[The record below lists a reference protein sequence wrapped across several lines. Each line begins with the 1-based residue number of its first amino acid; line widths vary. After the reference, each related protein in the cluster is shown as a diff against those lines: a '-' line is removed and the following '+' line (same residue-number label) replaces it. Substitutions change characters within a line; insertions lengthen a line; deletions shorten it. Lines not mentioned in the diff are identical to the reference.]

1 MTSSDVAVDGHSG
14 PITIPG
20 YIPGQG
26 IQRYQS
32 QTTMKTSSVDSSR
45 QDHDHDVSAGDSH
58 DALNPGRSFAK
69 NEMSVGD
76 DDALAKDLV
85 PHGVLTER
93 IKDSLNARSMFTD
106 DALDILA
113 KATPRAAKHLV
124 TIMDEASNEHG
135 RRQAAMAVLDRG
147 MPKQALVAIQIN
159 MGSLM
164 SELADK
170 MTHQ

>member
-1 MTSSDVAVDGHSG
+1 MQDAHNAVGYDDVVVARNSASTS
-14 PITIPG
+14 
-20 YIPGQG
+20 
-26 IQRYQS
+26 
-32 QTTMKTSSVDSSR
+32 
-45 QDHDHDVSAGDSH
+45 
-58 DALNPGRSFAK
+58 
-69 NEMSVGD
+69 
-76 DDALAKDLV
+76 ALA
-85 PHGVLTER
+85 ES
-93 IKDSLNARSMFTD
+93 IKDSSNARTMFTD

-170 MTHQ
+170 MTRQ

>member
-1 MTSSDVAVDGHSG
+1 M
-14 PITIPG
+14 
-20 YIPGQG
+20 
-26 IQRYQS
+26 
-32 QTTMKTSSVDSSR
+32 
-45 QDHDHDVSAGDSH
+45 QDNHIAI
-58 DALNPGRSFAK
+58 A
-69 NEMSVGD
+69 D
-76 DDALAKDLV
+76 DDNSMLTRNSAATSALAES
-85 PHGVLTER
+85 T
-93 IKDSLNARSMFTD
+93 KDSLNARSVFTD

-170 MTHQ
+170 MTRQ